1 MICDVQRVRKWLC
14 QATVSGHRN
23 ARRREAVWRQF
34 VAVQTWS
41 ARILMHRLPLPHRRR
56 FQRLLARLVI
66 SSAGRLKQAT
76 SKCVPRVTRASSAQ
90 NLFPLL
96 AIAGQT

>member
-34 VAVQTWS
+34 VAVDDVRGSCIAQAS
-41 ARILMHRLPLPHRRR
+41 AHH
-56 FQRLLARLVI
+56 
-66 SSAGRLKQAT
+66 G
-76 SKCVPRVTRASSAQ
+76 
-90 NLFPLL
+90 
-96 AIAGQT
+96 